1 MKRLFKAL
9 WRLTLP
15 VRRPFQAKA
24 EGFVAGCVARALEA
38 HDPTR
43 ALAADVNLV
52 LDAVLAE
59 HFRLQA
65 QVEELQRLV
74 HEGLAP
80 REEAAGAS
88 RDA

>member
-1 MKRLFKAL
+1 MKRLLKAL

-15 VRRPFQAKA
+15 ARRPFQAKA

-38 HDPTR
+38 HNPTR
-43 ALAADVNLV
+43 ALAAEVDVV
-52 LDAVLAE
+52 LDAVVAE

-74 HEGLAP
+74 RERLAP
-80 REEAAGAS
+80 REEPAGA
-88 RDA
+88 REP